1 MPLLQLPPDAYFE
14 SGIQAIQHN
23 LSSLTD
29 EQVRVQALHFP
40 DMRYL
45 LAWSQKPALSSDGI
59 LLLAGS
65 KHVISVLRDIVDTR
79 YVLLSEGGEPFS
91 ALMHNL
97 YGMMVPTLHDASRRK
112 KEISLTSREMSYMW
126 AFMQGNPHQSD
137 SKRDSNIRRS
147 VMAKIG
153 AHGMLSLLVRFRLLL
168 FLDSH
173 YLIKHI
179 RLRSSKVQSPCAQS
193 RWLYQQV
200 LRAEV
205 GSIPINGAFK
215 KDNRSF

>member
-14 SGIQAIQHN
+14 SGVQAIQHN

-29 EQVRVQALHFP
+29 GQVRIQALHFP

-91 ALMHNL
+91 TLMHNL
-97 YGMMVPTLHDASRRK
+97 YGMLVPIPHDASRRK
-112 KEISLTSREMSYMW
+112 KEISLTPREMSYMW
-126 AFMQGNPHQSD
+126 AFMLGNPHQSD

-153 AHGMLSLLVRFRLLL
+153 ADGMLSLLIRFRLLM

-173 YLIKHI
+173 YLVKHI
-179 RLRSSKVQSPCAQS
+179 RLRSSKVQQS
-193 RWLYQQV
+193 KMQTRWLYLQE
-200 LRAEV
+200 LRAAV
-205 GSIPINGAFK
+205 DYSPTDK
-215 KDNRSF
+215 C

>member
-29 EQVRVQALHFP
+29 GQVRIQALHFP

-91 ALMHNL
+91 TLMHKMHNL
-97 YGMMVPTLHDASRRK
+97 YGMLVSTPHDASRRK
-112 KEISLTSREMSYMW
+112 KEIRLTSREMSYMW
-126 AFMQGNPHQSD
+126 AFMLGNPHQSD

-153 AHGMLSLLVRFRLLL
+153 ADSTLSLLVRFRLLL

-173 YLIKHI
+173 YLAKHI
-179 RLRSSKVQSPCAQS
+179 RLRSSKVQSSQMQN
-193 RWLYQQV
+193 RWLYQQE
-200 LRAEV
+200 LRAAV
-205 GSIPINGAFK
+205 DYSPTDK
-215 KDNRSF
+215 C